1 MAVVVEAGSE
11 AELAQENQWIS
22 GKGISSSIDAWLLVV
37 LGDGEP
43 LQQVRQLKK
52 MELATVWKLTRSFFL
67 LGHSRETAP
76 LIL

>member
-1 MAVVVEAGSE
+1 
-11 AELAQENQWIS
+11 
-22 GKGISSSIDAWLLVV
+22 
-37 LGDGEP
+37 LGDGEL